1 MKAEKVMLYHRAMC
15 NVMHTVL
22 CTSYNVIAQ
31 ETGKYEGAT
40 EAQIAGF
47 VRELSETVRDAMND
61 MEDRIA
67 GELNPSN
74 DHPGAPVTMYYH
86 RETGERIA

>member
-1 MKAEKVMLYHRAMC
+1 MKAENAMLDHRAVC

-22 CTSYNVIAQ
+22 CAGYDVMAR

-40 EAQIAGF
+40 QAQIDGF
-47 VRELSETVRDAMND
+47 LRELRETVRDAMND